1 MSVFVSAGDGL
12 LRLGLTDFC
21 QHSVLVHFIFFNQKG
36 LQSRTELYTLQL
48 ILKVSFFIVV
58 IIVIIIFFSLPYFFF
73 FFFLGKVS
81 WVLNMYFNQLIH
93 RVFFFGIMYAVM
105 NTVF

>member
-48 ILKVSFFIVV
+48 ILKVSFLLLLLLLLL
-58 IIVIIIFFSLPYFFF
+58 FFLVFHIFFF
-73 FFFLGKVS
+73 FFFRESKLGLK
-81 WVLNMYFNQLIH
+81 H
-93 RVFFFGIMYAVM
+93 VFQSV
-105 NTVF
+105 NS